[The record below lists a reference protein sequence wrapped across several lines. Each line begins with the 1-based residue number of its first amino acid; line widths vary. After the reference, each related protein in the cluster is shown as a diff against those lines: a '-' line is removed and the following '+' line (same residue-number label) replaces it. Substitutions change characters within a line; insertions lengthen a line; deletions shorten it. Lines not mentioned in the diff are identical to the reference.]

1 MKNTNF
7 NSKSSNSK
15 SSNSTS
21 FDSKSPVLKFVSG
34 CNIWVAIL
42 GLAGFILISTNLS
55 AQQTFDQ
62 INVNKNIPSAIN
74 PSVQLMLELR
84 PVNKSYQTIEREIA
98 TLKQLTNINFNEIS
112 LDDNQSSCP
121 ILYKIIKEIVE
132 NFVLKTKIEMPKLV
146 LYVGNDSTTYNA
158 SANTATITHTQT
170 TRKTYNRKIETAV
183 SEHIEKKHKL
193 VLGEGLIKLLL
204 WKSYGNKLLAAII
217 GHEIGHMCDTNKQE
231 SKKCEFFA
239 DSKAVELL
247 GKTDANN
254 LTQAIDMITLA
265 SHMYNILTGN
275 ADFLR
280 LNLGDV
286 HQIIRIIVNSTVNQ
300 MPELGDLGVC
310 STHKKFGFVV
320 NKVVQDALKYSLDPK
335 IGMTEKEFLLIY
347 EKMLKA
353 CSNLSEYM
361 GEEEEQEISQKYEFI
376 ENYTNQ
382 IYNHITH
389 PTPLER
395 STNIEQCIA
404 RLA

>member
-1 MKNTNF
+1 MNL
-7 NSKSSNSK
+7 
-15 SSNSTS
+15 
-21 FDSKSPVLKFVSG
+21 DSKKSTWFTNLIITVL
-34 CNIWVAIL
+34 L
-42 GLAGFILISTNLS
+42 LISSTLR
-55 AQQTFDQ
+55 AQPSFDQ
-62 INVNKNIPSAIN
+62 INVNKNVHLTLTAPIQP
-74 PSVQLMLELR
+74 MLELR
-84 PVNKSYQTIEREIA
+84 PINTHYSTIEREIT
-98 TLKQLTNINFNEIS
+98 TLKQTASIEFNEIS
-112 LDDNQSSCP
+112 LDENKLNSP
-121 ILYKIIKEIVE
+121 TLYKIIKDIVE
-132 NFVLKTKIEMPKLV
+132 KFSLMAKIEMPKIA
-146 LYVGNDSTTYNA
+146 LYIGDDNATYNA
-158 SANTATITHTQT
+158 SANTKTLTYTKT
-170 TRKTYNRKIETAV
+170 TRNFHNKRVETIV
-183 SEHIEKKHKL
+183 DQSTEKLHKL
-193 VLGEGLIKLLL
+193 VIGEGLIKLLL
-204 WKSYGNKLLAAII
+204 WKNYGNKLLAAII

-239 DSKAVELL
+239 DSKAVEFL

-286 HQIIRIIVNSTVNQ
+286 HQIIRIIVNSIVNQ

-310 STHKKFGFVV
+310 STHKKFGYVV
-320 NKVVQDALKYSLDPK
+320 NKVFQDALKYSLNPQ

-347 EKMLKA
+347 EKMYKA

>member
-1 MKNTNF
+1 MKNTNIM
-7 NSKSSNSK
+7 NL
-15 SSNSTS
+15 
-21 FDSKSPVLKFVSG
+21 DSKKSTWFTHL
-34 CNIWVAIL
+34 IIT
-42 GLAGFILISTNLS
+42 GLLLINATLQ
-55 AQQTFDQ
+55 AQQSFDQ
-62 INVNKNIPSAIN
+62 INVNKNVHLPLTAPIQP
-74 PSVQLMLELR
+74 MLELR
-84 PVNKSYQTIEREIA
+84 PINTHYSTIEREIT
-98 TLKQLTNINFNEIS
+98 TLKQTASIKFNEIS
-112 LDDNQSSCP
+112 LDDNKLNSP
-121 ILYKIIKEIVE
+121 TLYKIIKDIVE
-132 NFVLKTKIEMPKLV
+132 KFTLMAKIEIPKLSI
-146 LYVGNDSTTYNA
+146 YVGNDNTTYNA
-158 SANTATITHTQT
+158 SANTKISTYTKT
-170 TRKTYNRKIETAV
+170 TRNFHNKRVETIV
-183 SEHIEKKHKL
+183 DQSTEKLHKL
-193 VLGEGLIKLLL
+193 VIGEGLIKLLL
-204 WKSYGNKLLAAII
+204 WKNYGNKLLAAII

-239 DSKAVELL
+239 DSKAVEFL

-286 HQIIRIIVNSTVNQ
+286 HQIIRIIVNSMVNQ

-310 STHKKFGFVV
+310 STHKKFGYVV
-320 NKVVQDALKYSLDPK
+320 NKVFQDALKYSLNPK

-347 EKMLKA
+347 EKMYKA

-395 STNIEQCIA
+395 STNIEQCIT